1 MKETKYK
8 TIKDLPST
16 VECWDEHETI
26 PDLKTDLDRLD
37 YYSQHN
43 NTNKVDEYKDLIV
56 EHLREL
62 IHNTDPGSKELQVK
76 EILSKEVFDKMS
88 DQGAAQVLRS
98 ILFADKNN
106 VIDWTQA
113 FYFIQKYMPELK
125 MFD

>member
-1 MKETKYK
+1 MIRCNNVVET
-8 TIKDLPST
+8 
-16 VECWDEHETI
+16 E
-26 PDLKTDLDRLD
+26 
-37 YYSQHN
+37 
-43 NTNKVDEYKDLIV
+43 EYKNLI

-62 IHNTDPGSKELQVK
+62 MNNTDSCSKELQVK
-76 EILSKEVFDKMS
+76 EILSKEIFDKMS

-106 VIDWTQA
+106 VIDWTQS

>member
-1 MKETKYK
+1 MK
-8 TIKDLPST
+8 PSFL
-16 VECWDEHETI
+16 VDGRENIMEGLHGI
-26 PDLKTDLDRLD
+26 HYLKTDLDILD

-43 NTNKVDEYKDLIV
+43 NTDKVDEYKDLIV

-62 IHNTDPGSKELQVK
+62 IHNTDPYSKELQVK
-76 EILSKEVFDKMS
+76 EILSKEIFDKMS